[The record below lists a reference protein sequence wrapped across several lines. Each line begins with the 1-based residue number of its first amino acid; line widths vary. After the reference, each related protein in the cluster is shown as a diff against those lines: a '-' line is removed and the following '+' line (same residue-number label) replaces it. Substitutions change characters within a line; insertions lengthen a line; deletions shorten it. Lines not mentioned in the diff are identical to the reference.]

1 MFCCRLV
8 LQEGG
13 RRMLGGCKPQ
23 PEQAA
28 LPSCS
33 PDRLAGTTAASLP
46 PEEIKGS
53 RLRKAALRGAGRE
66 SQRYLGW
73 APWPGQG
80 HVLWDLAVSVASNAP
95 PLPGPC

>member
-1 MFCCRLV
+1 M
-8 LQEGG
+8 
-13 RRMLGGCKPQ
+13 
-23 PEQAA
+23 
-28 LPSCS
+28 
-33 PDRLAGTTAASLP
+33 
-46 PEEIKGS
+46 GS
-53 RLRKAALRGAGRE
+53 RLRKAALRQAGRE